1 MSTLLLVWFQIVFAK
16 AACIGEFWGKE
27 GAEGLIRVVDIIIED
42 QSQPAQT
49 ALG

>member
-1 MSTLLLVWFQIVFAK
+1 MNLSLTE
-16 AACIGEFWGKE
+16 AAGIPEFWGNSA
-27 GAEGLIRVVDIIIED
+27 GEGLIGVVDIIIED